1 MDRDNVVHSDVT
13 GKDYYPSQVVRLVN
27 IRQICSYMRLG
38 KKPIDIYPS
47 IDFKSSNPVLV
58 VLFDRNDT
66 KDAYNRWCDS
76 TNLWEELQN
85 EANDIYG

>member
-1 MDRDNVVHSDVT
+1 
-13 GKDYYPSQVVRLVN
+13 
-27 IRQICSYMRLG
+27 MRLG

-66 KDAYNRWCDS
+66 KDAYNRWCES
-76 TNLWEELQN
+76 TNLWEEL
-85 EANDIYG
+85 